1 MKEIAATFVLAFICA
16 GCGPSVPASDE
27 IATSDEGEQEMS
39 RIFDMPYLMRDL
51 DNGLRVIVVRTDY
64 PDIVTMQIPVQT
76 GSRNEVEE
84 GKSGFA
90 HFFEHMMFRGTK
102 QFPAELYTDIL
113 KKAGADQNAYTSD
126 DYTNYHITF
135 TKADLEKIIEI
146 EADRFQN
153 LEYSESAFRT
163 EALAVK
169 GEYLKNYSNPT
180 TKAYERVRD
189 LAFDRHSYQH
199 TTMGFIEDIE
209 AMPEQMEYSREFFD
223 RWYRP
228 EKTAVIIV
236 GDVDPEQTFGLVR
249 KYWGEW
255 KRGDYS
261 VDIPV
266 EPPLEGPIHEH
277 IAWDGPTQPWLF
289 MAFRGPALEPTG
301 KDMPAMDLLS
311 SIYFSE
317 SAPLYQKLV
326 LEDQSVDQLM
336 TYFPNRKDPNLLMV
350 YARLTD
356 DEHAAEV
363 EAAINSTLA
372 EARTVLIE
380 GKRLQDTKSRL
391 RYMFTAELD
400 SAGGIG
406 SVLASFVHFARTP
419 ETINEVYRSYEA
431 LTPQDIR
438 DAASRYFVDAGR
450 VTVTLS
456 SGESMAGIDGKA
468 SIDELAA
475 KSEKSDSGV
484 ASPVE
489 DTIGRQPAAGAHAAG
504 VAKPAPGAVTGGK
517 TPVHIV
523 AQPSASAPLVDV
535 AFVVHAGAAM
545 DPPGRKGLAAL
556 TAAMITEGGSTSH
569 TIQQINDAM
578 YPIASSFEAQVDKE
592 MTRLSGQV
600 HKDNLDTWY
609 GLIRGQLLGPGWREQ
624 DFRRVKTQLINAI
637 RTSLVGNNDEEL
649 AKEVLYSE
657 IYGPGHPYASLN
669 LGHIADIEATTLAD
683 VKKFYADYYTV
694 NNLTV
699 GLAGGYGDDFAAR
712 VASDLQGLD
721 AGARVL
727 LEIPAAPPLE
737 ANEALIVEKETPA
750 VAVSFG
756 IPIDLRRGDPDW
768 VALWL
773 ARSYFGEHR
782 STNAHLFQR
791 IREER
796 GMNYGD
802 YAYIEYFPRGMFQFH
817 PDTNLARQQQIF
829 QVWIRP
835 LRDNNDAHFA
845 TRTAVFELQK
855 LIEEGMSESDFE
867 ATRSFLSKFVSLL
880 TDGQS
885 RQLGYEIDSSYY
897 GTGRFAEYVRDG
909 LARLTLEDVNRVIR
923 ENLSTDSMQYVFVA
937 RDAADLRRR
946 LVADSPSPISYDSA
960 KPDALVEEDAKIASL
975 PLLFDD
981 SAVRILPSTA
991 VFGGADSVTVPR
1003 NTPSTSH

>member
-1 MKEIAATFVLAFICA
+1 M
-16 GCGPSVPASDE
+16 
-27 IATSDEGEQEMS
+27 
-39 RIFDMPYLMRDL
+39 RYLIRDL
-51 DNGLRVIVVRTDY
+51 ENGLRVIVVRTDY
-64 PDIVTMQIPVQT
+64 PDIVTLQIPVQT
-76 GSRNEVEE
+76 GSRNEVEP

-102 QFPAELYTDIL
+102 KFPASLYTDIL

-135 TKADLEKIIEI
+135 TKADLEKMIEV

-180 TKAYERVRD
+180 AKAYERIRD
-189 LAFDRHSYQH
+189 LAFNRHSYQH

-209 AMPEQMEYSREFFD
+209 AMPEQMQYSREFFN

-236 GDVDPEQTFGLVR
+236 GDVDPEQTFELVR
-249 KYWGEW
+249 KYWANWEN
-255 KRGDYS
+255 GDYT

-266 EPPLEGPIHEH
+266 EPPLGGPIYEH
-277 IAWDGPTQPWLF
+277 IEWEGPTQPWMF
-289 MAFRGPALEPTG
+289 MAFRGPALDPTG

-311 SIYFSE
+311 SVYFSE
-317 SAPLYQKLV
+317 SSSLYQKLV

-336 TYFPNRKDPNLLMV
+336 TYFPNRKDPNLLML

-356 DEHAAEV
+356 EKHAAEV
-363 EAAINSTLA
+363 EAAINNTLA
-372 EARTVLIE
+372 EARTGLIDN
-380 GKRLQDTKSRL
+380 KRLEDTKSRL
-391 RYMFTAELD
+391 RYLFTAELD

-406 SVLASFVHFARTP
+406 SVLASFVQFARTP

-431 LTPQDIR
+431 LTSRDIS
-438 DAASRYFVDAGR
+438 DAANRYFVDAGR

-456 SGESMAGIDGKA
+456 SGASMAGIDGK
-468 SIDELAA
+468 SSVDIIAA
-475 KSEKSDSGV
+475 KADGTSSGIS
-484 ASPVE
+484 ASADE
-489 DTIGRQPAAGAHAAG
+489 SAEG
-504 VAKPAPGAVTGGK
+504 VGNPAPEGATAAASGSPTGSLAE
-517 TPVHIV
+517 TPVSIV

-535 AFVVHAGAAM
+535 AFVIHAGAAM
-545 DPPGRKGLAAL
+545 DPPNRKGLASL
-556 TAAMITEGGSTSH
+556 TAAMITEGGSTTH

-578 YPIASSFEAQVDKE
+578 YPIASGFDAQVDKE

-600 HKDNLDTWY
+600 HKDNLTTWY
-609 GLIRGQLLGPGWREQ
+609 RLISGQLLSPGWREQ
-624 DFRRVKTQLINAI
+624 DFRRVKTQLVNSI

-649 AKEVLYSE
+649 GKEVLYSE
-657 IYGPGHPYASLN
+657 IYGGGHPYGSLN

-683 VKKFYADYYTV
+683 VKKFYEDYYTI
-694 NNLTV
+694 NNFTV
-699 GLAGGYGDDFAAR
+699 GLAGGYDDAFPAK
-712 VASDLQGLD
+712 VAGDLQTLR
-721 AGARVL
+721 AGTRVRP
-727 LEIPAAPPLE
+727 EIPSAPPLD
-737 ANEALIVEKETPA
+737 ANRAVIVEKETPA
-750 VAVSFG
+750 VAVSLG
-756 IPIDLRRGDPDW
+756 IPIELRRGDPGW

-773 ARSYFGEHR
+773 ARSYLGEHR

-817 PDTNLARQQQIF
+817 PDANLARQQQIF
-829 QVWIRP
+829 QIWIRP
-835 LRDNNDAHFA
+835 VRNNNDAHFA
-845 TRTAVFELQK
+845 TRTAIFELQK
-855 LIEEGMSESDFE
+855 LIDEGMSESDFE

-885 RQLGYEIDSSYY
+885 RQLGYEIDSQYY
-897 GTGRFAEYVRDG
+897 GTGRFSDYVRDG

-923 ENLSTDSMQYVFVA
+923 ENLTTDSLQYVFVA
-937 RDAADLRRR
+937 KDAADLRQR
-946 LVADSPSPISYDSA
+946 LIDGSSSPVRYDSA
-960 KPDALVEEDAKIASL
+960 KPDDLLEEDREIASL
-975 PLLFDD
+975 PLSFAED
-981 SAVRILPSTA
+981 AVRVVPSSE
-991 VFGGADSVTVPR
+991 VFGGAGS
-1003 NTPSTSH
+1003 